1 MATTQRETRLYN
13 CSDVVMF
20 TTSSTVI
27 ENAKTHKVD
36 LISKR
41 SIWADPF
48 FPNLEK
54 RGDDLLKKYLGIDSA
69 KDLRNATQLL
79 KEIQT
84 KAIKALGDVKA
95 QVEADFVKTK
105 VRQKEILTNLGF
117 TSYYTQAANKNQEAT
132 VNLLFQF
139 KKNMDAALKTE
150 ITAKGTAATLI
161 DEVISYADAL
171 NDANVNQETFKSNRP
186 TLTDEA
192 VKAFNDFYIDVT
204 AISKIIRRFYK
215 DDIALKETFSF
226 TKIANAQKAAAK
238 AKKATPKPPIQ

>member
-1 MATTQRETRLYN
+1 MATTQREVRLYN

-27 ENAKTHKVD
+27 ENAKTHKAD
-36 LISKR
+36 LIIKR

-79 KEIQT
+79 KEIQI
-84 KAIKALGDVKA
+84 KALKALGDVKA
-95 QVEADFVKTK
+95 QVEADFIKTK
-105 VRQKEILTNLGF
+105 ARQKEILTNLGF
-117 TSYYTQAANKNQEAT
+117 TAYYTQAANKNQEAT

-139 KKNMDAALKTE
+139 KKNMDATLKTE

-192 VKAFNDFYIDVT
+192 VKAFNDYYIDVT

-238 AKKATPKPPIQ
+238 VKKSIPKPPLA